1 MKTTHLVLLLMFLVT
16 GLASAF
22 GQSSPRPAPAST
34 ASVSLYRSRAWL
46 SWTRSYWVYANG
58 KPVCKIRN
66 NRHCQIALPAGPI
79 TFTTRLAGFALVP
92 KQQSSLTITLEPG
105 KSYYLQ
111 ADLKTKLFPLQAV
124 LPLTEV
130 VPNPEKLDK

>member
-1 MKTTHLVLLLMFLVT
+1 M
-16 GLASAF
+16 
-22 GQSSPRPAPAST
+22 
-34 ASVSLYRSRAWL
+34 
-46 SWTRSYWVYANG
+46 
-58 KPVCKIRN
+58 
-66 NRHCQIALPAGPI
+66 
-79 TFTTRLAGFALVP
+79 AGFALVP

-130 VPNPEKLDK
+130 VPNPEKLDEIRKSRVERTLVGAAD